1 MREIKF
7 RAWNNSHNTME
18 YDIQNDYDCILSCFG
33 GFLNN
38 EFWEVMQ
45 YTGLKDKN
53 NKEIYEGDIVNIEI
67 KDKTI
72 KNKIIATSNEVV
84 EYKDCKFG
92 VVWGWHRDFICLDG
106 FYNTDFKI
114 KGNIYENPELLEG

>member
-53 NKEIYEGDIVNIEI
+53 GKEIYEGDILQGGYLNPLT
-67 KDKTI
+67 KDFQSRKYLI
-72 KNKIIATSNEVV
+72 
-84 EYKDCKFG
+84 EYKNGCFKGTLIGSSPYGDT
-92 VVWGWHRDFICLDG
+92 WLNFIKG
-106 FYNTDFKI
+106 EVI
-114 KGNIYENPELLEG
+114 GNIYENLELVGD

>member
-7 RAWNNSHNTME
+7 RAWNKAKNRME
-18 YDIQNDYDCILSCFG
+18 YDVYKEYDNL
-33 GFLNN
+33 
-38 EFWEVMQ
+38 MQ

-53 NKEIYEGDIVNIEI
+53 EKEIYEGDILQINI

-72 KNKIIATSNEVV
+72 KNKIISAGNAVV
-84 EYKDCKFG
+84 EYKNCKFG
-92 VVWGWHRDFICLDG
+92 VVWGWHKDFICLDG

-114 KGNIYENPELLEG
+114 KGNIYGNPELLEG

>member
-33 GFLNN
+33 SFLNN

-45 YTGLKDKN
+45 YTGLKDEN
-53 NKEIYEGDIVNIEI
+53 GKEIYEGDIVEQIGWEGELYKVVFYDYGFKLYNLSKENMFCNSRYSELCSIHGFNII
-67 KDKTI
+67 
-72 KNKIIATSNEVV
+72 
-84 EYKDCKFG
+84 
-92 VVWGWHRDFICLDG
+92 
-106 FYNTDFKI
+106 
-114 KGNIYENPELLEG
+114 GNIYKNPELVGD